1 MTTRFGY
8 SQRREAARRLP
19 AGFPASVISDAR
31 SVVRGVSER
40 RLMAITGAACIALV
54 ISAHWAINAADSR
67 ANLAQWSSTASQ
79 IVALEETP

>member
-8 SQRREAARRLP
+8 SQRREAGRRLP
-19 AGFPASVISDAR
+19 SGFSAR
-31 SVVRGVSER
+31 VVADGRALARGTGER

-54 ISAHWAINAADSR
+54 IAGHWAMTAATTR
-67 ANLAQWSSTASQ
+67 ANLAQWSSTTNQ

>member
-8 SQRREAARRLP
+8 SQRREAARLITP
-19 AGFPASVISDAR
+19 GFGASVIAAAR
-31 SVVRGVSER
+31 TRARAAGER

>member
-8 SQRREAARRLP
+8 SQRREAGRRLP
-19 AGFPASVISDAR
+19 PGFSGRVVADAR
-31 SVVRGVSER
+31 AAARGAGER

-54 ISAHWAINAADSR
+54 IAGHWAITAATSR
-67 ANLAQWSSTASQ
+67 ANLEQWSSTANQ